1 MFSHCTD
8 PKTLEGL
15 SWLVCY
21 LTNGKHIA
29 FYWSFLVVIA
39 LLLLAAPLSLAMGFL
54 GAFAKR
60 SRIAPFRWLGI
71 IYTSTIRGVPSL
83 VFFLFVPIALDQ
95 AVEFIRHR
103 IKCADNTEPV
113 WQGNDFIVCAQ
124 AKMPIGVSAEWVHDL
139 WGFTLALIAFAIVF
153 GAFAALII
161 EGALKAVPRGQV
173 EAAKSVGMTPSK
185 IMRRIQLPQMWI
197 YALPGMSNLWQVLIK
212 SSPLLFLMGI
222 EDVVYWARE
231 LGGSKTAIYD
241 YPHPDWRL
249 WYFAGILV
257 FYMGLT
263 WISQIG
269 FERLMKRVSRGQ
281 AVAMNT

>member
-113 WQGNDFIVCAQ
+113 WQGNDLPSQ
-124 AKMPIGVSAEWVHDL
+124 SA
-139 WGFTLALIAFAIVF
+139 
-153 GAFAALII
+153 
-161 EGALKAVPRGQV
+161 
-173 EAAKSVGMTPSK
+173 
-185 IMRRIQLPQMWI
+185 
-197 YALPGMSNLWQVLIK
+197 
-212 SSPLLFLMGI
+212 
-222 EDVVYWARE
+222 
-231 LGGSKTAIYD
+231 
-241 YPHPDWRL
+241 
-249 WYFAGILV
+249 
-257 FYMGLT
+257 
-263 WISQIG
+263 
-269 FERLMKRVSRGQ
+269 
-281 AVAMNT
+281 